1 MKTQN
6 NIKRTISLPASI
18 KIIRDFVATSEMN
31 SRSKLA
37 KRVCEEFSFYDAR
50 GLIQISSCVK
60 ALRDLETAGL
70 ITLPAPTIRSGRKPG
85 KPAVRRLAEPVAP
98 PSGVPAQVGDIEDLQ
113 LVLARTDEQLLI
125 WNELMESEHP
135 LGAGPLVGRQL
146 KYLISSRHGWLGGF
160 GYGASALQL
169 ADRDAWIGWNH
180 EQRQNYLHTVI
191 GMNRFLIRPGVG
203 CTHVASKV
211 LSMSTEVVADDFEK
225 RYAYRPV
232 LIESFVDTSQ
242 YTGASYK
249 AANWIEVGTTKGRG
263 RQDRHNEA
271 AAGEKAIYVYVLEKD
286 FRKQLALDPNAGK
299 GALPIGEGLD
309 EDSWA
314 EYEFGDADLGD
325 KRLNRRLVAVAA
337 AKATDPAAAF
347 SEVVGSEWSKVKGYY
362 RMIDKPEESAVSM
375 ESIMAPHRERTI
387 RRMMGQKTVLCIQDG
402 SELNYT
408 NLEQSTGLGIL
419 KANQTGAKMRGLRLH
434 STFTVAPNGLPLGVL
449 KAQAQAPQPK
459 DPEDPRK
466 PSAVPIEEKKSFL
479 WIEHHRDLVAVA
491 RRMPHTRLIDVCDRE
506 ADFFELFDEQR
517 NHSRV
522 ELLIRAH
529 HNRSVI
535 GEKSRLF
542 ELLRDAPELSRFQ
555 LTVQPQSKRPKKS
568 KQKAREARAGRTA
581 EMVVHAQKV
590 SLKPPEYYAQWEPI
604 DIWVLH
610 AVEVNPP
617 EDTEAIEWFLLTTIE
632 IETAEQ
638 AEHCIRWYTLRWRI
652 EDWHRVLKSGCRI
665 EELKHESAE
674 RLRRAISINLVIAW
688 RIMLMTLMGRE
699 MPGMPAELI
708 FSDIEIRT
716 LQAYAKKKD

>member
-1 MKTQN
+1 METQH
-6 NIKRTISLPASI
+6 NIKQTISLPANI
-18 KIIRDFVATSEMN
+18 AIIRDLTADPAIT
-31 SRSKLA
+31 SRSKLT

-50 GLIQISSCVK
+50 GLMQVSSCVK
-60 ALRDLETAGL
+60 ALRDLEQAGL
-70 ITLPAPTIRSGRKPG
+70 ISLPAPTIRSGLKPG
-85 KPAVRRLAEPVAP
+85 KSAIRRLAEPVDP
-98 PSGVPAQVGDIEDLQ
+98 PTGVPAQVGEIENLQ
-113 LVLARTDEQLLI
+113 LVLVDTDEQLLI

-146 KYLISSRHGWLGGF
+146 RYLIGSPHGWLGGI

-169 ADRDAWIGWNH
+169 ADRDAWIGWDAQ
-180 EQRQNYLHTVI
+180 QRRNYLHTVI
-191 GMNRFLIRPGVG
+191 GMNRFLIRPQVH
-203 CTHVASKV
+203 CTNLASKV
-211 LSMSTEVVADDFEK
+211 LSMSSQVVADDFER
-225 RYAYRPV
+225 RYAYRPL

-263 RQDRHNEA
+263 RQDRYSEA
-271 AAGEKAIYVYVLEKD
+271 AAGKKAIYVYVLEQD

-309 EDSWA
+309 EDTWA
-314 EYEFGDADLGD
+314 THEFGNADLGD
-325 KRLNRRLVAVAA
+325 KRLNIRLVDVAA
-337 AKATDPAAAF
+337 AKAKDPAAVF
-347 SEVVGSEWSKVKGYY
+347 SEAVGGDWAKVKGYY
-362 RMIDKPEESAVSM
+362 RMIDKPETSAVSM

-419 KANQTGAKMRGLRLH
+419 KANQTGAQMRGLRLH

-459 DPEDPRK
+459 DPEDPRR
-466 PSAVPIEEKKSFL
+466 PSAIPIEEKKSFL

-517 NHSRV
+517 NHPQV
-522 ELLIRAH
+522 ELLVRAQ
-529 HNRSVI
+529 HNRSAK
-535 GEKSRLF
+535 GEEKRLF
-542 ELLRDAPELSRFQ
+542 DLLRESAELSRFQ
-555 LTVQPQSKRPKKS
+555 LTVQRQSARPKKS
-568 KQKAREARAGRTA
+568 KQKARKARVGRTA
-581 EMVVHAQKV
+581 EMAVHAQRV
-590 SLKPPEYYAQWEPI
+590 SLKPPEYYAQKDPI
-604 DIWVLH
+604 DITVVH
-610 AVEVNPP
+610 AVETNPP
-617 EDTEAIEWFLLTTIE
+617 EEVRAIEWFLLTTLE
-632 IETAEQ
+632 VETAETAEQ
-638 AEHCIRWYTLRWRI
+638 CIRWYALRWRI

-688 RIMLMTLMGRE
+688 RIMLMTLMGRD
-699 MPGMPAELI
+699 MPGMPADLL